1 MDVAGRGNVEVAST
15 SLYIKEYL
23 VIPAKDCRYSARIFN
38 GFGLVWFLIG
48 RIASME

>member
-23 VIPAKDCRYSARIFN
+23 VIPAKDCRNSARIFN
-38 GFGLVWFLIG
+38 GFGLVWFFIG